1 MWECLLGFNFRL
13 SQHNIRFWNIL
24 GWILGRFG
32 LRFGRVLVACWRP
45 KRSKTHVESKLMLK
59 MRFAAEKSRFEAD
72 LGGEAAMRGARCR
85 EGVPQLGEG

>member
-1 MWECLLGFNFRL
+1 M
-13 SQHNIRFWNIL
+13 
-24 GWILGRFG
+24 
-32 LRFGRVLVACWRP
+32 ACWRP
-45 KRSKTHVESKLMLK
+45 KRFKTHVESKLMLK

>member
-1 MWECLLGFNFRL
+1 MWEGLLGFNFRL
-13 SQHNIRFWNIL
+13 SQHNIGFWSIF

-45 KRSKTHVESKLMLK
+45 KRFKTHVESKLMLK
-59 MRFAAEKSRFEAD
+59 MRFAAEKIRFEAD